1 MLKFKSLL
9 LFLLSLIFCWSTAF
23 AAERA
28 IKRQTLSSP
37 SPVETPYLSGKYRAL
52 VIGNNDYDDPEK
64 LWPSLK
70 TAVADAEAVAEI
82 LKTYYGFAEIT
93 LLKNTKQRDIVR
105 AFNHLAKTVQD
116 SDSVLI
122 YYAGHGYLNE
132 DTKEGFWIPVDAEA
146 VANILKTDY
155 GFAEITLLKNATRR
169 DIVKAFNNL
178 AKTAQDSDSVLIY
191 YAGHGYLNEDTKE
204 GFWIPVDAEGREDST
219 FVRNSTIKVKLGVIA
234 DKARHVLLVSDSCF
248 SGALL
253 REGNRGMSLDQ
264 KNERYFQ
271 KVAKKKSVQI
281 LAAGGLEFVDDNY
294 KGTRHSPFT
303 YYFLQSLKDNNAR
316 YFEAT
321 DLSQETSRNVSVNT
335 QQTPESGVLQGAG
348 HAGGEFFFLRKK
360 TAGAKVSTPSAPA
373 SKPIVSAPRKYRADE
388 EMWELVKDSDDS
400 EDLNIFLEEHP
411 ESPLAGVARLKL
423 KRLERKQAKAKAEEQ
438 QQLAEEEKR
447 LEEERKQLEAEKQK
461 IAEAKRK
468 AEPERKKQQELA
480 ALRQKQE
487 SESKQS
493 AKSPAGTV
501 TDTST
506 GLMWQKRT
514 DGREYNWEDARR
526 YCNDL
531 QLGGYLDW
539 VLPSKEVLAD
549 MRDKKDIFG
558 PYNRVYYWSSTNYM
572 SSSSHAWHVG
582 LYNDKVSDLIKT
594 SSSSVRCVRGGRQNQ
609 AAIGPKQE
617 STPSGTVIDQAT
629 GLMWQY
635 EQDGVIRN
643 WEKAKKYCRS
653 LFLGGYSD
661 WELPSKEVLED
672 MLNKKD
678 LFDPFELEQWYWTS
692 TSNLKD
698 KSRAWSV
705 GFHYGYAER
714 YSKNSGGY
722 ALCVRGGRQDQAA
735 IGPKQEST
743 PSGTVTDQAT
753 GLMWQ
758 KKSDGIERN
767 WEAAKSYCG
776 DLTLAGYSDW
786 ELPSKDVLKDMFE
799 KKNLFDPY
807 NRESWYWS
815 STSNVDSSSSAWFAN
830 FYSDS
835 VFYGSKSGSY
845 YARCV
850 RDGSPEQQAKGPR
863 SADGRYLD
871 HGNGAIKD
879 TRTGLMWTKKDSYA
893 DLGECL
899 DWDDSRRYVS
909 ALRTGGYSDW
919 RLPTV
924 KELKGIYEGS
934 KSNNMAYDHDSRYPL
949 HLDSIFADWAAYFYW
964 SSEEAGSCCARHV
977 SFNPDQAYENHRAHC
992 YDGGVRAVRSWKKE
1006 ELAVLRPKQ
1015 EALSSGTVID
1025 QATGLIWQKKPD
1037 GGELNWEDAK
1047 SYCRNLQLGGYSDW
1061 ELPSKEVLE
1070 DMLGKKNLFDP
1081 FKRGERYWTT
1091 SSVTYGGKPIP
1102 RIIDFDNDFV
1112 SSSDKHFGRHARCVR
1127 GGQQN
1132 QSAISSKQESS
1143 PSGTVFDSSTGLM
1156 WLKRPDGTE
1165 RNWEKSK
1172 SYCRNL
1178 KLAGYSDWKLPSKD
1192 VLEDMLGKKNLF
1204 DPYNRESW
1212 YWSST
1217 SNVDSSWFANFYS
1230 DSVFYGSKSGSYYV
1244 RCVRGG
1250 K

>member
-1 MLKFKSLL
+1 M
-9 LFLLSLIFCWSTAF
+9 
-23 AAERA
+23 
-28 IKRQTLSSP
+28 
-37 SPVETPYLSGKYRAL
+37 
-52 VIGNNDYDDPEK
+52 
-64 LWPSLK
+64 
-70 TAVADAEAVAEI
+70 
-82 LKTYYGFAEIT
+82 
-93 LLKNTKQRDIVR
+93 
-105 AFNHLAKTVQD
+105 
-116 SDSVLI
+116 
-122 YYAGHGYLNE
+122 
-132 DTKEGFWIPVDAEA
+132 
-146 VANILKTDY
+146 
-155 GFAEITLLKNATRR
+155 
-169 DIVKAFNNL
+169 
-178 AKTAQDSDSVLIY
+178 
-191 YAGHGYLNEDTKE
+191 
-204 GFWIPVDAEGREDST
+204 
-219 FVRNSTIKVKLGVIA
+219 
-234 DKARHVLLVSDSCF
+234 
-248 SGALL
+248 
-253 REGNRGMSLDQ
+253 
-264 KNERYFQ
+264 
-271 KVAKKKSVQI
+271 
-281 LAAGGLEFVDDNY
+281 
-294 KGTRHSPFT
+294 
-303 YYFLQSLKDNNAR
+303 
-316 YFEAT
+316 
-321 DLSQETSRNVSVNT
+321 
-335 QQTPESGVLQGAG
+335 
-348 HAGGEFFFLRKK
+348 
-360 TAGAKVSTPSAPA
+360 
-373 SKPIVSAPRKYRADE
+373 
-388 EMWELVKDSDDS
+388 
-400 EDLNIFLEEHP
+400 
-411 ESPLAGVARLKL
+411 
-423 KRLERKQAKAKAEEQ
+423 
-438 QQLAEEEKR
+438 
-447 LEEERKQLEAEKQK
+447 
-461 IAEAKRK
+461 
-468 AEPERKKQQELA
+468 
-480 ALRQKQE
+480 
-487 SESKQS
+487 
-493 AKSPAGTV
+493 
-501 TDTST
+501 
-506 GLMWQKRT
+506 
-514 DGREYNWEDARR
+514 
-526 YCNDL
+526 
-531 QLGGYLDW
+531 
-539 VLPSKEVLAD
+539 
-549 MRDKKDIFG
+549 
-558 PYNRVYYWSSTNYM
+558 
-572 SSSSHAWHVG
+572 
-582 LYNDKVSDLIKT
+582 
-594 SSSSVRCVRGGRQNQ
+594 
-609 AAIGPKQE
+609 
-617 STPSGTVIDQAT
+617 
-629 GLMWQY
+629 
-635 EQDGVIRN
+635 
-643 WEKAKKYCRS
+643 
-653 LFLGGYSD
+653 
-661 WELPSKEVLED
+661 
-672 MLNKKD
+672 
-678 LFDPFELEQWYWTS
+678 
-692 TSNLKD
+692 
-698 KSRAWSV
+698 
-705 GFHYGYAER
+705 
-714 YSKNSGGY
+714 
-722 ALCVRGGRQDQAA
+722 
-735 IGPKQEST
+735 
-743 PSGTVTDQAT
+743 
-753 GLMWQ
+753 
-758 KKSDGIERN
+758 
-767 WEAAKSYCG
+767 
-776 DLTLAGYSDW
+776 
-786 ELPSKDVLKDMFE
+786 
-799 KKNLFDPY
+799 
-807 NRESWYWS
+807 
-815 STSNVDSSSSAWFAN
+815 
-830 FYSDS
+830 
-835 VFYGSKSGSY
+835 FYGSKSGSY

-909 ALRTGGYSDW
+909 ALRTGEYSDW

-1217 SNVDSSWFANFYS
+1217 SNVDSSSSAWFANFYS